1 MDMKRALLITVAACK
16 PTEIASRGLLTA
28 GCACPADA
36 AVDAKHPES
45 PDASTGIDLTA
56 PWTRTV
62 VSPGAPTGHFR
73 GADGVSVDPG
83 GCWVTAW
90 EEGNAIT
97 RACPV
102 GASWLTEIVATGL
115 SAVEDARGADLDAD
129 GTIDVVSCG
138 ADRCHIT
145 FRGAPNVTVQ
155 ITNSIG
161 HGNALQVAL
170 ADMSDPAD
178 GRLDL
183 VVGTRSG
190 TAANPAEIAW
200 YENPGASARTGSAW
214 TRSRISI
221 AGWTMSVVVVGGRVV
236 VSDRSSYRD
245 AAGVT
250 KWDLYGARW
259 LERVG
264 GTWINHPISAPAG
277 SCPVA
282 DPMCTTKTP
291 GDEMFLRVVGNE
303 VYDCT
308 SVGSKTDS
316 RITIHHTADWLTWT
330 HTVLPP
336 VPSVAHCQGNAVG
349 DFDADG
355 LTDVA
360 ISGWKGNA
368 LPLPPIE
375 AAKSG
380 VYWLRN
386 TGAGYVRGEISGPD
400 GGKFDNLER
409 DGLCL
414 ITTEQLDPAGGLGV
428 VRYCPP

>member
-1 MDMKRALLITVAACK
+1 MVVKYALLALLAVGCE
-16 PTEIASRGLLTA
+16 PTEIASRGLVST

-36 AVDAKHPES
+36 AVDAS
-45 PDASTGIDLTA
+45 PDASTAIDLTM

-62 VSPGAPTGHFR
+62 VSPGAATGHFR
-73 GADGVSVDPG
+73 GADGVAVDPE

-90 EEGNAIT
+90 EEGNAVT
-97 RACPV
+97 RACFT
-102 GASWLTEIVATGL
+102 GSAWSTELVATGL

-129 GTIDVVSCG
+129 GTVDVVSCG

-145 FRGAPNVTVQ
+145 FRGTPNVTVQ
-155 ITNSIG
+155 LTNSIG

-170 ADMSDPAD
+170 ADLSAPAD
-178 GRLDL
+178 GRLDI
-183 VVGTRSG
+183 VVGTRAG

-200 YENPGASARTGSAW
+200 YENPGGAGARTGAAW
-214 TRSRISI
+214 PRSRISL
-221 AGWTMSVVVVGGRVV
+221 AGWTMSVVVVGDRVV
-236 VSDRSSYRD
+236 VSDRSSYKD
-245 AAGVT
+245 AGGVT
-250 KWDLYGARW
+250 RWDLYGARW

-264 GTWINHPISAPAG
+264 GVWVNHPISAPAG
-277 SCPVA
+277 ACPVA

-336 VPSVAHCQGNAVG
+336 VANVAHCQGNAVG

-355 LTDVA
+355 LTDIA

-368 LPLPPIE
+368 LPLSPID

-386 TGAGYVRGEISGPD
+386 TGAGYVRGEISGAD
-400 GGKFDNLER
+400 GGKFDNVER
-409 DGLCL
+409 DGACL